1 MSVVAGYRRPIWSDF
16 IIDMRSHTLER
27 LESFK
32 SFELRLQTIIKQ
44 IGRRTWLYLLV

>member
-32 SFELRLQTIIKQ
+32 SFKLSLQRITKQ
-44 IGRRTWLYLLV
+44 IGRRKWLYLLV